1 MPPIPRLPLPNKPLV
16 ATADALTTPRDAD
29 LLTPRFLALLE
40 SELPTTAAAPPHT
53 TTETL
58 AATHREELRSMWQQA
73 LYRQAVLEAE
83 NDELRR
89 ALHAAQQQAPPP
101 PEPPPP
107 PAAAATSASTST
119 TSAAAAA
126 AATPTAA
133 DETSATAEERW
144 NRDAAGVQ
152 NVLGALPPHRPGGA
166 GGAPGGALC
175 PEWMASHGL
184 SWAEISACVH
194 WLDARLIEAAAASF
208 PRLRRLMSTPLLC
221 RETAYECAG
230 DLLRKRDALLLLR
243 DEGHGAVASVAAAA
257 AAVGAELRAEE
268 VSAAALRHDVRR
280 LERNVA
286 QLLANADFLAREAD
300 KARDAA
306 RRHVEEARGCVLA
319 MRPAPDEKG
328 DDWRRAEA
336 AADAAAARLARSL
349 DELERICVTASTPRV
364 HGGHAPGR
372 GAPPARSPLD
382 WLSRG
387 ASEAGSRLRRVFGD
401 EGGADDDDEPPPGA
415 GRASRRGGRG
425 ARRSNSAPR
434 HRRGPLVQ

>member
-1 MPPIPRLPLPNKPLV
+1 MLPVSV
-16 ATADALTTPRDAD
+16 ATASATFVPVRL
-29 LLTPRFLALLE
+29 
-40 SELPTTAAAPPHT
+40 
-53 TTETL
+53 TL
-58 AATHREELRSMWQQA
+58 A
-73 LYRQAVLEAE
+73 
-83 NDELRR
+83 
-89 ALHAAQQQAPPP
+89 
-101 PEPPPP
+101 
-107 PAAAATSASTST
+107 ST

-126 AATPTAA
+126 AATPTTA
-133 DETSATAEERW
+133 DETSTTAEERW

-194 WLDARLIEAAAASF
+194 WLDARLIEAAAAAF

-257 AAVGAELRAEE
+257 AAVGAELRDEE

-319 MRPAPDEKG
+319 MRPPPDEKD

-364 HGGHAPGR
+364 HGGHVPGR

-387 ASEAGSRLRRVFGD
+387 ASEAGSRLRRVFAD
-401 EGGADDDDEPPPGA
+401 EGGADDDEEPPPGA